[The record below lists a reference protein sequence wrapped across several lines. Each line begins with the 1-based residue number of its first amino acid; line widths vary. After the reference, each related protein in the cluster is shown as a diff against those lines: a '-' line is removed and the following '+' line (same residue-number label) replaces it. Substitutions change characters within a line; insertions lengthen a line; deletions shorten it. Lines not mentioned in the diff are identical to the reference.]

1 LCEQLVIAYEKLGDY
16 YTANGSNKIENDKYS
31 SMNADDMYKK
41 ALNLSKR
48 LNINNNRIKTIKQKL
63 NITVEQF

>member
-1 LCEQLVIAYEKLGDY
+1 
-16 YTANGSNKIENDKYS
+16 
-31 SMNADDMYKK
+31 MNADDMYKK